1 MTDTASRRSRPRL
14 ATDAKTQL
22 QAEIARIE
30 AEAAARRP
38 APQPA
43 PHATPAPEPAP
54 EPATP
59 RDIWN
64 DLGTFRV
71 NPTALEANLVITA
84 TREDPAY
91 AAFDVL
97 RTRLLGA
104 LRDNGWSRV
113 GITSPRAGCGKTFSA
128 ANLAITL
135 SRYESLRVVL
145 IDMDLRRPSLHRVMG
160 QTEVP
165 ATGDF
170 LRGQITPA
178 QYLRRPGQNL
188 LNIGGSLAIGFNGR
202 EESYAAELFHNQS
215 TTDALAR
222 LQSETRADLILYDLP
237 PALAFDDVIALR
249 PQMDGVLLVVG
260 GGQTTARE
268 MKETVRRIG
277 EDKPVLGVIL
287 NQGQGEGTNDY
298 VY

>member
-1 MTDTASRRSRPRL
+1 MTDPTANHRRKSRL
-14 ATDAKTQL
+14 APDAKAAL

-30 AEAAARRP
+30 AAAPARRP
-38 APQPA
+38 APKAQPDPERAA
-43 PHATPAPEPAP
+43 PAA
-54 EPATP
+54 P

-71 NPTALEANLVITA
+71 NPPALSANLVITA
-84 TREDPAY
+84 TRDDPAH

-104 LRDNGWSRV
+104 LRENGWSRV

-145 IDMDLRRPSLHRVMG
+145 LDMDLRRPSLHRIFG

-165 ATGDF
+165 ATGDL
-170 LRGQITPA
+170 LRGQIGPA
-178 QYLRRPGQNL
+178 HYLRRPGQNL
-188 LNIGGSLAIGFNGR
+188 LNIGTSLAIGFNSR
-202 EESYAAELFHNQS
+202 VESYAAELFHNQS
-215 TTDALAR
+215 TTDALTR
-222 LQSETRADLILYDLP
+222 LRDETRADLILYDLP

-287 NQGQGEGTNDY
+287 NQGQGEGTDDY